1 MKLSLKQISL
11 VLAGVAIAIGAWF
24 AMVQQPAAPQ
34 VKFTTLKGETLSTSD
49 LRGKVVM
56 INFWATSCVTC
67 VGEMPKIIE
76 TYNKYHSQGFDTI
89 AVAMSYDPP
98 NYVLNYTE
106 KNKLP
111 FKVALDVQGD
121 LARSFGDIRLTPTTF
136 IIDRRG
142 NIVKQ
147 YLGEPDFVQ
156 LHALLESKLKEA
168 S

>member
-1 MKLSLKQISL
+1 
-11 VLAGVAIAIGAWF
+11 
-24 AMVQQPAAPQ
+24 MV
-34 VKFTTLKGETLSTSD
+34 
-49 LRGKVVM
+49 
-56 INFWATSCVTC
+56 NFWATSCITC

-76 TYNKYHSQGFDTI
+76 TYNKYHGQGFETI

-111 FKVALDVQGD
+111 FKVALDIRGD

-136 IIDRRG
+136 IIDKRG

-147 YLGEPDFVQ
+147 YLGEPDFAPVARAARRQ
-156 LHALLESKLKEA
+156 AQRSFLSARTAGVAACQHSVGIIRPPTAPLRTPA
-168 S
+168 SRWAGSRRPRRARRSRVRAEW